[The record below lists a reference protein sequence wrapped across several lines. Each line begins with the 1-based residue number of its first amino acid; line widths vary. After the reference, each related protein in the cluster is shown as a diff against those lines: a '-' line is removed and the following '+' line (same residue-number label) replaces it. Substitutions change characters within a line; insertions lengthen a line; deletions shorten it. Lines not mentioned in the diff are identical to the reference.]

1 MNNDHKYYSNTNKQ
15 VILVVMRIALF
26 VGAVWFSA
34 NVSAQGNAA
43 ARYEIDAK
51 RVGVRFTDKDALP
64 RSREFIRLDS
74 TYYVG
79 WMYEGIYKFDRSA
92 DYLGYK
98 NAIPALQKALRL
110 MDKDY
115 NTTLKNMY
123 SSIMFF
129 AQNVSRY
136 QDLFAICNALQ
147 GCYDNIEMP
156 DSVMALL
163 DKIDSYHFRRDYF
176 GVYYHRAWTYHRN
189 RFYTSSEHPFLG
201 NSIEENEKK
210 AFEWCYKG
218 FHFIDKNKEL
228 NDQWFGPMQAQQ
240 DKQVIYHYMALLH
253 CYNKNYD
260 SSEYYYQRLREGGG
274 ISYNNYANMQHEVG
288 KFANAIEFFNIDLN
302 KSYLRMLREP
312 YYYLPELNIYGGRT
326 KDAIKMSQD
335 IIHEVGSTPGFGWY
349 NISLGRGYLYD
360 GQLDSCEEALNK
372 AANFKE
378 LHIGTTLTQGQ
389 YEFTINL
396 LKVQLLDKKMAREK
410 FVNKGWWYSPTSLY
424 RIASL
429 KVEKMLAEYVVI
441 NEMAFN
447 PERNR
452 LVYDLF
458 CAEATTTFDEAWY
471 LLKDF
476 SPKFFKKKY
485 EAYQQTDKRENVQ
498 RYFQLFTAK
507 FKWEDGSKDSAR
519 QDFDRILHTT
529 VADTADEKLFI
540 GRLYEGLCTAYKEDG
555 RKSTYSQYRNN
566 LFEVYPQLIPF
577 SGIKMQMLLKTSGAD
592 DEVTKKVIE
601 DLKHSSI
608 EWVTSNDGYA
618 PSATITFN
626 KRGNKYEAVI
636 NVRSGMNKAVVTNER
651 LIFSK
656 PEEVGGEIALRLFGK
671 GGALVFEAPVQNAG

>member
-1 MNNDHKYYSNTNKQ
+1 MSNVIKYPALNIPSLSFIMR
-15 VILVVMRIALF
+15 VAILLY
-26 VGAVWFSA
+26 FSFFT
-34 NVSAQGNAA
+34 SHFSFAQGNAA

-79 WMYEGIYKFDRSA
+79 WMYEGIYKYDRSA

-115 NTTLKNMY
+115 STTLKNMY

-147 GCYDNIEMP
+147 ACYDNIEMP

-176 GVYYHRAWTYHRN
+176 GVFYHRAWTYHRN
-189 RFYTSSEHPFLG
+189 RFYTSNEHPFLG

-218 FHFIDKNKEL
+218 FQFIDRNKEV

-240 DKQVIYHYMALLH
+240 DKQIIYHYMALLH

-260 SSEYYYQRLREGGG
+260 SSEYYYQKLREGGG

-288 KFANAIEFFNIDLN
+288 KFENAIEYFTIDLN
-302 KSYLRMLREP
+302 KNYLRMLREP
-312 YYYLPELNIYGGRT
+312 YYYLPQLNIYGGRT

-378 LHIGTTLTQGQ
+378 LHIGTTLTQSQ
-389 YEFTINL
+389 YEFSINL
-396 LKVQLLDKKMAREK
+396 LKVQLLDKKIAKEK
-410 FVNKGWWYSPTSLY
+410 FVNKGWWYSPKSLY
-424 RIASL
+424 NIASL
-429 KVEKMLAEYVVI
+429 KIEKMLAEYVVI

-458 CAEATTTFDEAWY
+458 CAEATTTYDEAWY

-476 SPKFFKKKY
+476 SPKYFKKKY
-485 EAYQQTDKRENVQ
+485 ETYQQKDTRANVQ

-519 QDFDRILHTT
+519 EDFDHILRTT
-529 VADTADEKLFI
+529 VLDTSNEKLFV
-540 GRLYEGLCTAYKEDG
+540 GRLYEGLCKAYKDDG
-555 RKSTYSQYRNN
+555 RKSTYSLYRNN
-566 LFEVYPQLIPF
+566 LYETFPQLIPF
-577 SGIKMQMLLKTSGAD
+577 SGIKMKMMLKTSGAD
-592 DEVTKKVIE
+592 DETTKQVIK
-601 DLKHSSI
+601 DVKDCDI
-608 EWVTSNDGYA
+608 EWVNNNDEYA
-618 PSATITFN
+618 PVANVTFN
-626 KRGNKYEAVI
+626 KRGNKYEAI
-636 NVRSGMNKAVVTNER
+636 ISVRSGMNKPIVSNER
-651 LIFSK
+651 IIFSK
-656 PEEVGGEIALRLFGK
+656 PEAVGQEIALRLFGK
-671 GGALVFEAPVQNAG
+671 GGALVFEAPVQKGS